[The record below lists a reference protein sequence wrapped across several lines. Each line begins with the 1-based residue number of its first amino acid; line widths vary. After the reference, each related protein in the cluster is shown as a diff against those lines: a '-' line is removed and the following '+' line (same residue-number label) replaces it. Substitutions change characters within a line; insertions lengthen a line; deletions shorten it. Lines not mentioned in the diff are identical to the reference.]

1 MINWIWLGL
10 IVLAVIVAAF
20 NGRMAELSTAAF
32 EAAKTAVTLS
42 IGLIGIMA
50 LWLGLMKLAEEA
62 GLVRLLAHLVRPA
75 LRGIFPDVPK
85 DHPALGSMT
94 ANIAANMLGLG
105 NAATPLGLKA
115 MQDLQEL
122 NPDKETATNAMVTF
136 IVINATSVT
145 IIPATIIGLRS
156 AAGAANP
163 SSIIVPSIIATTI
176 STLTGVIVAKLL
188 ERRAGNRR
196 RSAHA

>member
-10 IVLAVIVAAF
+10 IALAVVTAAF
-20 NGRMAELSTAAF
+20 NGKMGDLSTAAF
-32 EAAKTAVTLS
+32 DAAKTAVQLS

-62 GLVRLLAHLVRPA
+62 GLVQLLARIVRPVLA
-75 LRGIFPDVPK
+75 RLFPDVPK

-122 NPDKETATNAMVTF
+122 NPDKETAMNAMVTF

-156 AAGAANP
+156 AAGSANA
-163 SSIIVPSIIATTI
+163 SSIIIPSIIATTI
-176 STLTGVIVAKLL
+176 STVTGVIVAKLL
-188 ERRAGNRR
+188 ERRYNNRR
-196 RSAHA
+196 RVTNA

>member
-10 IVLAVIVAAF
+10 IVLAVIVAGF
-20 NGRMAELSTAAF
+20 NGHMGELSTAAF
-32 EAAKTAVTLS
+32 DAAKTAVQLS

-62 GLVRLLAHLVRPA
+62 GLVQMLARLVRPL
-75 LRGIFPDVPK
+75 LRRVFPDVPK

-156 AAGAANP
+156 AAGAVNP
-163 SSIIVPSIIATTI
+163 SSIIVPSIIATTV
-176 STLTGVIVAKLL
+176 STVTGVIVAKLL
-188 ERRAGNRR
+188 ERRSNRM
-196 RSAHA
+196 RSVNA

>member
-10 IVLAVIVAAF
+10 IALAVVSAAF
-20 NGRMAELSTAAF
+20 NGKMGDLSTAAF
-32 EAAKTAVTLS
+32 DSAKTAVQLS

-62 GLVRLLAHLVRPA
+62 GLVQLLARIVRPVLA
-75 LRGIFPDVPK
+75 RLFPDVPK

-94 ANIAANMLGLG
+94 ANIAANMFGLG

-122 NPDKETATNAMVTF
+122 NPDKESAMNAMVTF
-136 IVINATSVT
+136 ITINATSVT

-156 AAGAANP
+156 AAGSANP

-176 STLTGVIVAKLL
+176 STVTGVIVAKLL
-188 ERRAGNRR
+188 ERRYNNRR
-196 RSAHA
+196 RVTHA

>member
-10 IVLAVIVAAF
+10 IVLAVIVAGF
-20 NGRMAELSTAAF
+20 NGRMGELSSAAF
-32 EAAKTAVTLS
+32 DSAKTAVQLS

-62 GLVRLLAHLVRPA
+62 GLVQMLARLVRPL
-75 LRGIFPDVPK
+75 LRRLFPDVPK

-122 NPDKETATNAMVTF
+122 NPEKETATNAMVTF

-156 AAGAANP
+156 AAGSVNP
-163 SSIIVPSIIATTI
+163 SSIIVPSIIATTV
-176 STLTGVIVAKLL
+176 STVTGVIVAKLL
-188 ERRAGNRR
+188 ERNSRR
-196 RSAHA
+196 GRSVHA

>member
-10 IVLAVIVAAF
+10 IALAVVTAAF
-20 NGRMAELSTAAF
+20 NGKIGDLGTAAF
-32 EAAKTAVTLS
+32 DAAKTAVQLS

-62 GLVRLLAHLVRPA
+62 GLVQLLARIVRPVLA
-75 LRGIFPDVPK
+75 RLFPDVPK
-85 DHPALGSMT
+85 DHPALGTMT

-122 NPDKETATNAMVTF
+122 NPDKEIATNAMVTF

-156 AAGAANP
+156 AAGSANP

-176 STLTGVIVAKLL
+176 STVTGVIVAKLL
-188 ERRAGNRR
+188 ERRYNNRR
-196 RSAHA
+196 RATNA